1 MNSEELVCK
10 SFSSSNSIYS
20 PSGTQ
25 SNMFTDLHIDPDNDI
40 IYTDIIGR
48 TLGDLYTDM
57 SNSGTNPQDVDFPKG
72 SPDDWTG
79 AKITYSR
86 EDTDKF
92 WLLSYY
98 EAYTLLRGNAITSS
112 DTYRKWGEYYWLR
125 SPTSSLSH
133 LAAYVSTTGNLNSGG
148 SIYNYAYAVRA
159 AFKFSI

>member
-1 MNSEELVCK
+1 MNSEKLVYK
-10 SFSSSNSIYS
+10 SYSSSNSIYS

-40 IYTDIIGR
+40 VYERIIGR

-79 AKITYSR
+79 ATITYSR

-98 EAYTLLRGNAITSS
+98 EAYNFLGNGSS
-112 DTYRKWGEYYWLR
+112 DSDTDRSWGNSYWLR
-125 SPTSSLSH
+125 SPFSSLSNF
-133 LAAYVSTTGNLNSGG
+133 AYYVVTSGDLNRINVNNS
-148 SIYNYAYAVRA
+148 YRALRA

>member
-1 MNSEELVCK
+1 
-10 SFSSSNSIYS
+10 
-20 PSGTQ
+20 
-25 SNMFTDLHIDPDNDI
+25 MFEYFNIDPDNDI

-79 AKITYSR
+79 ATITYSR

-98 EAYTLLRGNAITSS
+98 EAYTLLSGNATTSS
-112 DTYRKWGEYYWLR
+112 DTDREWGDSYWLR
-125 SPTSSLSH
+125 SPYSSLSYR
-133 LAAYVSTTGNLNSGG
+133 AYYVDTSDNLINVNVHNSH
-148 SIYNYAYAVRA
+148 AVRA